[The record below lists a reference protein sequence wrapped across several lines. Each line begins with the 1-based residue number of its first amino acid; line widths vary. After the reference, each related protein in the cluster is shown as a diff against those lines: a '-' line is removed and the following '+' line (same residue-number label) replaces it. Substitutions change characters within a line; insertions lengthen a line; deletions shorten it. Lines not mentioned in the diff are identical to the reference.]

1 MEPIRLAMEEQNT
14 KKTEQQEV
22 GKEKTT
28 KQTQASKRKS
38 SAQKKKASS
47 DSKVKKELEET
58 MSKLAEMQD
67 KYIRLSAEY
76 DNYRKRTLKEKMEL
90 TKIGGER
97 ILLNILP
104 VVDNLDRA
112 SAAVKDAKDI
122 EAIKTGLDLIVSKFY
137 EFMDQNGVKEIPAL
151 HSAFDTDIHE
161 AITKIPVPEDD
172 LKGKVVDVIEKGYFL
187 HDKVIRFAKVVIGE

>member
-1 MEPIRLAMEEQNT
+1 MEEQNT

-151 HSAFDTDIHE
+151 HSAFKRESSGCD
-161 AITKIPVPEDD
+161 
-172 LKGKVVDVIEKGYFL
+172 
-187 HDKVIRFAKVVIGE
+187 